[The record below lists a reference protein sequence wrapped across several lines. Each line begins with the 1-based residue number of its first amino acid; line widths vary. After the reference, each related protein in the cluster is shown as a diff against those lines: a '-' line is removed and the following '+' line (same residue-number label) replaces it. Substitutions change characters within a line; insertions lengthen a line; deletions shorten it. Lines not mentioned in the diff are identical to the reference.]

1 MRKLSRPTH
10 FAQTLPKPLGNFT
23 QSCGQLCPQGWAIVP
38 NAMGNFVHRYG
49 QNTLRYGQISSK
61 RSKIRI
67 ATVAF
72 AR

>member
-1 MRKLSRPTH
+1 MRKLRTTR

-23 QSCGQLCPQGWAIVP
+23 QSRGQLSPLGWAILS
-38 NAMGNFVHRYG
+38 NAMGNFAH
-49 QNTLRYGQISSK
+49 RYGQISSM